1 MIWSSFSKQ
10 RTTLIFQKELSI
22 LKNIIKTIE
31 YWLQHLHCSV
41 QDCPY
46 NAIITYSGESSD
58 QIYCQV
64 HADPSKHFTEPIVFR
79 NELTESEPFLHELEK
94 ELLYVQEKIIIAKS
108 ENARDKSYESIIE
121 DLDSKLSIIKSTL
134 NTMKEK
140 VENLKE
146 KSNTKKTTNKN
157 EEFRYRSLSFI
168 KQDCEK
174 CSEIN
179 KEILSIISKT
189 SLKKK
194 IELFIQALDNE
205 CKEIQL
211 DEEFKS

>member
-1 MIWSSFSKQ
+1 M
-10 RTTLIFQKELSI
+10 SI
-22 LKNIIKTIE
+22 LKNIIKIIE
-31 YWLQHLHCSV
+31 HWLQHLYCSV
-41 QDCPY
+41 KDCPY
-46 NAIITYSGESSD
+46 NAIITYSGENSD

-64 HADPSKHFTEPIVFR
+64 HADSSKHMTDKIYLR
-79 NELTESEPFLHELEK
+79 NELTEIEPLLHELEK
-94 ELLYVQEKIIIAKS
+94 ELLYVQAKILIAKS
-108 ENARDKSYESIIE
+108 ENAEDESYESIIE

-134 NTMKEK
+134 DRMKGK

-146 KSNTKKTTNKN
+146 KSNTKKATDKDK
-157 EEFRYRSLSFI
+157 EFRYRSLSFI